1 MDYHKVIYFVQVTYI
16 SSHFLP
22 GSIWQ
27 RGHHERLSV
36 LSRLCHLAM
45 FAVFDPLL
53 QVFANAWPPDTL
65 FGMLTALNYAHDHR
79 AVAPLCLT
87 SGVWEW

>member
-1 MDYHKVIYFVQVTYI
+1 
-16 SSHFLP
+16 
-22 GSIWQ
+22 
-27 RGHHERLSV
+27 
-36 LSRLCHLAM
+36 M

-65 FGMLTALNYAHDHR
+65 FGVLTALNYGHDHR
-79 AVAPLCLT
+79 AVAPLSLT